1 MFDKFEVA
9 SNSLNYG
16 EVARQQI
23 EDNTVKIKEGQWS
36 SIQIKNV
43 NKVLSKANVMTD
55 LDERALAEF
64 IKVTHSDGQQLPF
77 GSILDCIV
85 EEPYTGQ
92 IAFKVNG

>member
-23 EDNTVKIKEGQWS
+23 EDNRVKRKEGQWS

-43 NKVLSKANVMTD
+43 TKVLSKANVMTD
-55 LDERALAEF
+55 QDERALAEF
-64 IKVTHSDGQQLPF
+64 IKVTHSDGLQLPF

-85 EEPYTGQ
+85 EDPYTGL